1 MGVFLG
7 GSLFDNVVKMSVME
21 RMNYGGIFGGISE
34 TVKMQVIEYALIS
47 PSIRFLLYSKRKK
60 GGKGYENHRP
70 G

>member
-34 TVKMQVIEYALIS
+34 TVKWVVPLWHYPHIDFNASY
-47 PSIRFLLYSKRKK
+47 
-60 GGKGYENHRP
+60 
-70 G
+70 

>member
-34 TVKMQVIEYALIS
+34 TVKMLTIRIYIKTNVY
-47 PSIRFLLYSKRKK
+47 SIAGIAITSGK
-60 GGKGYENHRP
+60 GGK
-70 G
+70 